1 MKNSILPIAIFVA
14 TLIGSLQLPAQE
26 FRRLDKSPMD
36 MATFPISYKISDK
49 IVKVIYSRPQLKGRE
64 LVKLAPPEKVWRT
77 GANEAVEITF
87 YIDVVFGGKAL
98 KAGTYSLFTIPSI
111 DGDWTVIINR
121 ARNVWGSY
129 YYNQDLDV
137 IRVSGKTTKT
147 EENIEAFSMM
157 FDENMTL
164 KMGWGK
170 TVISVSI
177 KKTYKTMLYAIFCCM
192 KHLFQNKVAFQ
203 HSNIFNQVVI

>member
-36 MATFPISYKISDK
+36 MAAFPISYKISDK

-177 KKTYKTMLYAIFCCM
+177 KKP
-192 KHLFQNKVAFQ
+192 
-203 HSNIFNQVVI
+203 